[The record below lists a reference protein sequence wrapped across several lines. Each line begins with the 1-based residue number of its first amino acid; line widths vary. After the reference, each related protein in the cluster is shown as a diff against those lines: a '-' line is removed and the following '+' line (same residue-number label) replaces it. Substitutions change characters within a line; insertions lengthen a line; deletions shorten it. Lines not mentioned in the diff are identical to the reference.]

1 MSSIKY
7 IDQLVVFNLFKN
19 YFNNKRKLDDIE
31 DDIENERENILD
43 KKTKLFDS
51 ETDEKDY
58 KVCVKYQL
66 KIIKCP

>member
-31 DDIENERENILD
+31 DVIENERENILD
-43 KKTKLFDS
+43 KKAKLFDS
-51 ETDEKDY
+51 ETDEKCY